1 MSLTLAVPDHL
12 ADRLR
17 ALATERGVAVEAL
30 GEEALAVGLAG
41 LTSSAT
47 DDSVAIDI
55 AVPAAHQRSA
65 VVSMRSPIIV
75 NGPVRPLHV
84 TFELGPEAA
93 AYAG

>member
-1 MSLTLAVPDHL
+1 MSLTLDIPDHL

-30 GEEALAVGLAG
+30 GEQALAVGLAG

-47 DDSVAIDI
+47 DDSVVIDI

-65 VVSMRSPIIV
+65 AVSMRSPIIA

-84 TFELGPEAA
+84 TFEPDPEAA
-93 AYAG
+93 TDAH